1 MHETQI
7 KRQEASPMNASKT
20 RRIHRMLAG
29 AAGACL
35 FGLIGFLPM
44 TTEADETNDG
54 LAQGF
59 EVAQDQTRAGAID
72 ATAKILRDEQ
82 DKSKWALEVRF
93 ENRDREERQIA
104 QFEERIEKSTYR
116 PVMAR
121 SGPIPTVAWTVKERV
136 VLEPGAVSVVRHPLP
151 KALCAALAR
160 YARAQEQADSG
171 KVAAGPTTSFSTSLI
186 GSADPAPDAVP
197 VVQRVVFAQAKGA
210 KAPPLANAKLGL
222 DRL

>member
-1 MHETQI
+1 
-7 KRQEASPMNASKT
+7 MNASKSS
-20 RRIHRMLAG
+20 RIHRTLAG

-35 FGLIGFLPM
+35 FGLIGLLPM

-54 LAQGF
+54 LALGL
-59 EVAQDQTRAGAID
+59 EIAQDQARAGAIE

-82 DKSKWALEVRF
+82 DKAKWALEVRF

-104 QFEERIEKSTYR
+104 QFEERVERSTYR

-121 SGPIPTVAWTVKERV
+121 SGPIPTVAWTIKERV
-136 VLEPGAVSVVRHPLP
+136 VLEPGAVSVVKHPLP
-151 KALCAALAR
+151 KALCAALTR

-186 GSADPAPDAVP
+186 GSADQAPDVVP
-197 VVQRVVFAQAKGA
+197 AVQRAALAEVKNA
-210 KAPPLANAKLGL
+210 KAPPLANQAFERS
-222 DRL
+222 RL